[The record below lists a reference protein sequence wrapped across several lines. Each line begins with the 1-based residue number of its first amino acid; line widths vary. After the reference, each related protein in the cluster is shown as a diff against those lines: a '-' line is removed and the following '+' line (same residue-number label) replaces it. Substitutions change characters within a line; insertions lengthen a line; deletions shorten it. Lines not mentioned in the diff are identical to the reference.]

1 MTDRSQLEQGIRAL
15 EAQRSTLGDALV
27 DALIAAAREKL
38 ATLEGDA
45 PSSDAPSPG
54 ARAKG
59 RQAAAFQG
67 ERKLVTVVIADVRGS
82 TQLLEQLGT
91 EAWVKL
97 MNRIFVILE
106 AEINRFGGAVDQFR
120 GDGLVAFFGATGTN
134 EDDPVRAVLATLAMQ
149 EALKP
154 LAAELRA
161 NERASNGRVELRLR
175 IGVNTGEVIVGSV
188 SKTQPQREE
197 TAMGEAITIAA
208 RMEQAAEPGTVLV
221 SEHTYRLT
229 WTQFKW
235 RSLGTLAAKGVRRPI
250 AIYRPLSAKANAEK
264 IRGIPGL
271 EAPLVGRQTELAA
284 LQQAIAR
291 LQAGE
296 GGLVTIVGE
305 AGLGK
310 SRLVAEVRHLV
321 AGRYADMQWV
331 EGRCP
336 SYGTSI
342 AYLLWVDILRG
353 LLEVTP
359 DTSPQAVR
367 EALRARVQA
376 LANVKSRYPER
387 QPTLYPYLGQ
397 LLGLPLDTKT
407 AVKMAGIE
415 GEELKRGTFRAIESL
430 IENTARQHPLVIVCE
445 DLHWADPTSLEL
457 LERLL
462 GDARQ
467 GIARRVPLLFICVL
481 RPETAHGGALVKQLA
496 ARRQGRQHTD
506 LWLTP
511 LSIQE
516 SETLL
521 HYLLRMDELPPQ
533 LKARILNHAEGN
545 PFYIE
550 ELIRSL
556 LDDGVIVWDKDR
568 GRCETACDTAE
579 VAIPNTLY
587 GVLMARIDRLPE
599 AAKRVLQL
607 ASVVGRSFPRRVLDA
622 VADNAGRRRYDLDRA
637 LLTLEREELVY
648 EQKPGPDPEYAFR
661 HHLIQ
666 EAAYNS
672 LLKQER
678 AVLHEWVAEFL
689 ESYRT
694 ELRDA
699 QVGVFAHHWERADR
713 PDRAVAYLLRAGER
727 AAEQFANVE
736 AAEYF
741 SRALALT
748 PGYSLQRYTL
758 LLARERIY
766 DLMGARAAQG
776 RDLDAL
782 ETLAQ
787 ALNDPQREAEIA
799 LRRAHF
805 AESLRDYPAA
815 MAEAQKAIR
824 LARITRDVNSEAAG
838 YLAWGRALF
847 YQGDY
852 REARRQLQQALECAP
867 DFPQVQADSLRSL
880 GMAADDQNEAR
891 DYFRQA
897 LHIHRKIG
905 DQRGEWAT
913 LYNLSVL
920 HLEQENCGKAMDY
933 GERALRICR
942 KIGDRQGERMA
953 LDNLGYVALCQA
965 DYTRARDYYEQTLR
979 LCQKIGDCH
988 SEGHTLVHL
997 STLFHLLDEH
1007 DNARTHAET
1016 ALRLA
1021 QATEDHQVE
1030 GEAQTALGHALWG
1043 LGRRAAATEAYRQA
1057 HALLTELGEVQMAL
1071 DPLAGL
1077 ARSALEEGNA
1087 AQAVRAV
1094 EKILRDPDALQRND
1108 NEAFLRIHLICWQA
1122 LRAVRDH
1129 RANGVLATAH
1139 RALQR
1144 RAARIGDPETR
1155 RVFLEDIRL
1164 HREIVQAYE
1173 G

>member
-1 MTDRSQLEQGIRAL
+1 MTEYTQLEQGIRAL
-15 EAQRSTLGDALV
+15 EAQRGTLGDAIV
-27 DALIAAAREKL
+27 DAMITAARERL
-38 ATLEGDA
+38 ALLEKGMLTNTPLA
-45 PSSDAPSPG
+45 G
-54 ARAKG
+54 NARA
-59 RQAAAFQG
+59 ADSHG
-67 ERKLVTVVIADVRGS
+67 ERRLVTVVIADVKGS
-82 TQLLEQLGT
+82 TQLLEHLGT

-97 MNRIFVILE
+97 MNRLFAILE
-106 AEINRFGGAVDQFR
+106 AEIKRFGGAVDQFR
-120 GDGLVAFFGATGTN
+120 GDGLVAFFGATETH

-161 NERASNGRVELRLR
+161 RESAGNWRGELRLR
-175 IGVNTGEVIVGSV
+175 IGVNTGEVIVG
-188 SKTQPQREE
+188 KPQAQREE

-229 WTQFKW
+229 WTQFRW
-235 RSLGTLAAKGVRRPI
+235 RPLGTLAAKGVRRPI
-250 AIYRPLSAKANAEK
+250 AVYRPLAAKATAEK

-291 LQAGE
+291 LQARE

-310 SRLVAEVRHLV
+310 SRLVAELRRSI
-321 AGRYADMQWV
+321 GGQPADVQWV

-342 AYLLWVDILRG
+342 AYLLWVDVLRG
-353 LLEVTP
+353 LLDVTV
-359 DTSPQAVR
+359 DASSQSIR

-376 LANVKSRYPER
+376 LADVKSRYPER
-387 QPTLYPYLGQ
+387 QPTLYPYLSQ
-397 LLGLPLDTKT
+397 LLGLPLD
-407 AVKMAGIE
+407 AKMAAKLSAVE
-415 GEELKRGTFRAIESL
+415 GEELKRSTFRAIESL
-430 IENTARQHPLVIVCE
+430 IESMARQHPLVIVCE

-462 GDARQ
+462 RMTS
-467 GIARRVPLLFICVL
+467 RVPLLFICVL

-496 ARRQGRQHTD
+496 ARRGGRQHTD

-511 LSIQE
+511 LSTSE

-521 HYLLRMDELPPQ
+521 YHLLRMDDLPQQ

-568 GRCETACDTAE
+568 GRCETACEPAE
-579 VAIPNTLY
+579 IAIPNTLY

-599 AAKRVLQL
+599 DAKRVLQL
-607 ASVVGRSFPRRVLDA
+607 ASVVGRTFPRRVLDA
-622 VADNAGRRRYDLDRA
+622 IADKGGRRRYNLDSA

-648 EQKPGPDPEYAFR
+648 EQKPGPDPEYAFK

-666 EAAYNS
+666 ETAYNS

-678 AVLHEWVAEFL
+678 AILHQWVAEFL
-689 ESYRT
+689 ENLRT
-694 ELRDA
+694 EVRDA
-699 QVGVFAHHWERADR
+699 YVGIFAHHWERADR
-713 PDRAVAYLLRAGER
+713 PDRAVTYLLRAGER
-727 AAEQFANVE
+727 AAAQFANVE
-736 AAEYF
+736 ATEYF
-741 SRALALT
+741 SRALSLT
-748 PGYSLQRYTL
+748 PGYSLERYTL

-766 DLMGARAAQG
+766 DLMGAREAQVH
-776 RDLDAL
+776 DLDAL

-787 ALNDPQREAEIA
+787 ALNDPHCEAEIA
-799 LRRAHF
+799 LRRAHY
-805 AESLRDYPAA
+805 AESARDYPAA
-815 MAEAQKAIR
+815 MAAAQKAIR
-824 LARITRDVNSEAAG
+824 LARVARDVHSEAAG

-852 REARRQLQQALECAP
+852 RESRRQLQQALDCST

-880 GMAADDQNEAR
+880 GMVAEDQNEAR

-913 LYNLSVL
+913 LYHLSVL
-920 HLEQENCGKAMDY
+920 FLEQENCTQAMKY
-933 GERALRICR
+933 GERALHICR

-965 DYTRARDYYEQTLR
+965 DYERARAYFEQTLR
-979 LCQKIGDCH
+979 LCQKINDCH

-997 STLFHLLDEH
+997 SALFHLFDEY
-1007 DNARTHAET
+1007 DNARTHAEA
-1016 ALRLA
+1016 ALHLA
-1021 QATEDHQVE
+1021 QATKDHQVE
-1030 GEAQTALGHALWG
+1030 GDALTFLGHALWG
-1043 LGRRAAATEAYRQA
+1043 LRQRDAAMEAYRQA
-1057 HALLTELGEVQMAL
+1057 HVLLTDLDDVPLAL
-1071 DPLAGL
+1071 DPRAGL
-1077 ARSALEEGNA
+1077 ARGALESGDT
-1087 AQAVRAV
+1087 AQALRDV
-1094 EKILRDPDALQRND
+1094 EKILRELDALPLD
-1108 NEAFLRIHLICWQA
+1108 GNEEFLRIHLICWQVLHA
-1122 LRAVRDH
+1122 LRDRRARDVI
-1129 RANGVLATAH
+1129 AAAH
-1139 RALQR
+1139 RALRR
-1144 RAARIGDPETR
+1144 RATRIADPAIQ

>member
-1 MTDRSQLEQGIRAL
+1 MTDYTQLEQGIRAL

-27 DALIAAAREKL
+27 DAMIAAAREKL
-38 ATLEGDA
+38 NALE
-45 PSSDAPSPG
+45 SG
-54 ARAKG
+54 ALSGTPVDRET
-59 RQAAAFQG
+59 QTVAFQG
-67 ERKLVTVVIADVRGS
+67 ERKLVTVVIADVKGS

-97 MNRIFVILE
+97 MNHVFQILE
-106 AEINRFGGAVDQFR
+106 VEINRFGGAVDQFR
-120 GDGLVAFFGATGTN
+120 GDGLVAFFGATETH

-154 LAAELRA
+154 FAAELRA
-161 NERASNGRVELRLR
+161 HERVELHLR

-188 SKTQPQREE
+188 GKRQARRDD

-221 SEHTYRLT
+221 SENTYRLT

-250 AIYRPLSAKANAEK
+250 AVYRPLAAKATAEK

-284 LQQAIAR
+284 LQQAITR

-310 SRLVAEVRHLV
+310 SRLVAELRRHV
-321 AGRYADMQWV
+321 AGRHVDMQWV

-336 SYGTSI
+336 SFGTSI

-353 LLEVTP
+353 LLDVTV
-359 DTSPQAVR
+359 DTPSQAIR

-376 LANVKSRYPER
+376 LADVKSRYPER
-387 QPTLYPYLGQ
+387 QPTLYPYLSQ
-397 LLGLPLDTKT
+397 LLGLPLDK
-407 AVKMAGIE
+407 KMAAKISAIE

-430 IENTARQHPLVIVCE
+430 IESTARQHPLVIVCE

-462 GDARQ
+462 GMTRH
-467 GIARRVPLLFICVL
+467 GIAHRVPLLFICVL
-481 RPETAHGGALVKQLA
+481 RPETAHGSALVKQLA
-496 ARRQGRQHTD
+496 ARRGGRQHTD

-511 LSIQE
+511 LSTQE

-521 HYLLRMDELPPQ
+521 YHLLRMDDLPPQ

-556 LDDGVIVWDKDR
+556 LDDGVIIWDKDR
-568 GRCETACDTAE
+568 GRCDTSCEPAE
-579 VAIPNTLY
+579 IAIPNTLY

-599 AAKRVLQL
+599 NAKRVLQL
-607 ASVVGRSFPRRVLDA
+607 ASVIGRAFPRRVLDA
-622 VADNAGRRRYDLDRA
+622 VASKAGPRRYDLDSA
-637 LLTLEREELVY
+637 LLTLEREELIY
-648 EQKPGPDPEYAFR
+648 EQKPGPEPEYVFK

-666 EAAYNS
+666 ETAYNS

-678 AVLHEWVAEFL
+678 ATLHQWVAEFL
-689 ESYRT
+689 ESLRT

-699 QVGVFAHHWERADR
+699 YVGVFAHHWERADR
-713 PDRAVAYLLRAGER
+713 PDRAVTYLLRAGER
-727 AAEQFANVE
+727 AAAQFANVE

-748 PGYSLQRYTL
+748 PGYSLERYTL

-766 DLMGARAAQG
+766 DLMGARESRM
-776 RDLDAL
+776 RDLDTL
-782 ETLAQ
+782 EKLAQ
-787 ALNDPQREAEIA
+787 ALDDPLREAEIA
-799 LRRAHF
+799 LRRANY
-805 AESLRDYPAA
+805 AESVRDYPAA
-815 MAEAQKAIR
+815 MLAAQKAIR
-824 LARITRDVNSEAAG
+824 LARMARDVLSEAAG

-852 REARRQLQQALECAP
+852 REARRQLQQALDRSA

-880 GMAADDQNEAR
+880 GMTAGDQNEAR

-905 DQRGEWAT
+905 DRRGEWAT

-920 HLEQENCGKAMDY
+920 FLEQENCAQAMKY
-933 GERALRICR
+933 GERALSLCR
-942 KIGDRQGERMA
+942 KIGDRQGERMT
-953 LDNLGYVALCQA
+953 LDNLGYVTLCQA
-965 DYTRARDYYEQTLR
+965 DYARAQTYYEQTLR
-979 LCQKIGDCH
+979 LCRKIGDRH

-997 STLFHLLDEH
+997 SALFSLFDRHEAAH
-1007 DNARTHAET
+1007 AHAEE
-1016 ALRLA
+1016 ALHLA
-1021 QATEDHQVE
+1021 QENEDDLVE
-1030 GEAQTALGHALWG
+1030 GDALTFIGHALWG
-1043 LGRRAAATEAYRQA
+1043 LGRRDEATEAYRQA
-1057 HALLTELGEVQMAL
+1057 HVLLTELGEVQMAL

-1077 ARSALEEGNA
+1077 ARSALEQNDTT
-1087 AQAVRAV
+1087 QALRDV
-1094 EKILRDPDALQRND
+1094 EKIMRNLD
-1108 NEAFLRIHLICWQA
+1108 TLLLNGSEEFLRIHLTCWHVLRA
-1122 LRAVRDH
+1122 LRDR
-1129 RANGVLATAH
+1129 RAHDVLATAQ
-1139 RALQR
+1139 RTLRR
-1144 RAARIGDPETR
+1144 RAAKIGDPEIQR
-1155 RVFLEDIRL
+1155 AFLEDIRL

>member
-27 DALIAAAREKL
+27 DAMVAAAREKL
-38 ATLEGDA
+38 TALESGA
-45 PSSDAPSPG
+45 PAGEALASG
-54 ARAKG
+54 TRTV
-59 RQAAAFQG
+59 FQG
-67 ERKLVTVVIADVRGS
+67 ERRLVTVVIADVKGS
-82 TQLLEQLGT
+82 TQLLEHLGT

-97 MNRIFVILE
+97 MNRLFAILE

-120 GDGLVAFFGATGTN
+120 GDGLVAFFGATETH
-134 EDDPVRAVLATLAMQ
+134 EDDPARAVLATLAMQ

-154 LAAELRA
+154 LIAELRA
-161 NERASNGRVELRLR
+161 REHVELRLR

-188 SKTQPQREE
+188 GKRQARRDD

-221 SEHTYRLT
+221 SGNTYRLT

-235 RSLGTLAAKGVRRPI
+235 RSLGTIVAKGVRRPI
-250 AIYRPLSAKANAEK
+250 AVYRPLAAKATAEK

-271 EAPLVGRQTELAA
+271 EAPLVGRQSELDA

-296 GGLVTIVGE
+296 GGLVTIIGE

-310 SRLVAEVRHLV
+310 SRLVAELRRLV
-321 AGRYADMQWV
+321 AGRYVDMQWV

-353 LLEVTP
+353 LLDVAVDTP
-359 DTSPQAVR
+359 PQAVR

-376 LANVKSRYPER
+376 LADVKSRYPER
-387 QPTLYPYLGQ
+387 QPTLYPYLSQ
-397 LLGLPLDTKT
+397 LLGLPLDKKT
-407 AVKMAGIE
+407 AAKMSDVE

-430 IENTARQHPLVIVCE
+430 IESTARQHPLVIVCE

-462 GDARQ
+462 GITHQ
-467 GIARRVPLLFICVL
+467 GQAHRVPLLFICVL
-481 RPETAHGGALVKQLA
+481 RPETAHGSTLVKQLA
-496 ARRQGRQHTD
+496 ARRSGRQYTD
-506 LWLTP
+506 LWLAP
-511 LSIQE
+511 LSTEE

-521 HYLLRMDELPPQ
+521 HHLLHMDELPQQ

-556 LDDGVIVWDKDR
+556 LDDGVIIWDKDR
-568 GRCETACDTAE
+568 GRCDTTCEPAE
-579 VAIPNTLY
+579 IAIPNTLY

-599 AAKRVLQL
+599 NAKRVLQL
-607 ASVVGRSFPRRVLDA
+607 ASVVGRAFPRRVLDA
-622 VADNAGRRRYDLDRA
+622 INQHRYDLDSA
-637 LLTLEREELVY
+637 FLALEREELVY
-648 EQKPGPDPEYAFR
+648 EQKPGPEPEFVFR

-678 AVLHEWVAEFL
+678 ATLHQWVAEFL
-689 ESYRT
+689 ENLRSD
-694 ELRDA
+694 LRDTY
-699 QVGVFAHHWERADR
+699 VGLFAHHWERADR
-713 PDRAVAYLLRAGER
+713 PDRAVTYLLRAGEQ
-727 AAEQFANVE
+727 AAAQFANVE

-748 PGYSLQRYTL
+748 PSYSLERYTL

-766 DLMGARAAQG
+766 DLMGDREARA
-776 RDLDAL
+776 RDLDTL
-782 ETLAQ
+782 EKLAQ
-787 ALNDPQREAEIA
+787 ALDDPLREAEIA
-799 LRRAHF
+799 LRRANF
-805 AESLRDYPAA
+805 EESGRDYPAA
-815 MAEAQKAIR
+815 ITEAQKAIR
-824 LARITRDVNSEAAG
+824 LARIARDVHGEAAG

-852 REARRQLQQALECAP
+852 HEARRQLQQALDRSM

-880 GMAADDQNEAR
+880 GMVAEEQSEAR

-905 DQRGEWAT
+905 DRRGEWAT

-920 HLEQENCGKAMDY
+920 FLEQENCAQAMKY
-933 GERALRICR
+933 GERALNLCR

-953 LDNLGYVALCQA
+953 LDNLGYVTTCQA
-965 DYTRARDYYEQTLR
+965 DYTRAQTYYEQTLR
-979 LCQKIGDCH
+979 LCRKIGDRH

-997 STLFHLLDEH
+997 STLFSLFNQH
-1007 DNARTHAET
+1007 DAAHAHAEE
-1016 ALRLA
+1016 ALHLA
-1021 QATEDHQVE
+1021 QETEDHQVE
-1030 GEAQTALGHALWG
+1030 GDALTFMGHALWE
-1043 LGRRAAATEAYRQA
+1043 LGRWDEATEAYRQA
-1057 HALLTELGEVQMAL
+1057 HVLLTELGEGQLAL

-1077 ARSALEEGNA
+1077 ARSALEQGDT
-1087 AQAVRAV
+1087 AQALRNV
-1094 EKILRDPDALQRND
+1094 EKILRDLDTLLLNGS
-1108 NEAFLRIHLICWQA
+1108 EEFLRIHLNCWHVLHA
-1122 LRAVRDH
+1122 LRDR
-1129 RANGVLATAH
+1129 RANDVLDTAH

-1144 RAARIGDPETR
+1144 RVAKISDPEMQ
-1155 RVFLEDIRL
+1155 RVFLEDIHL

>member
-1 MTDRSQLEQGIRAL
+1 MADYTQLEQGIRAL

-27 DALIAAAREKL
+27 DAMIAAAREKL
-38 ATLEGDA
+38 TALENGA
-45 PSSDAPSPG
+45 LSSTPLDSG
-54 ARAKG
+54 T
-59 RQAAAFQG
+59 QTVVFQG
-67 ERKLVTVVIADVRGS
+67 ERRLVTVVIADVKGS

-97 MNRIFVILE
+97 MNRLFAILE

-120 GDGLVAFFGATGTN
+120 GDGLVAFFGATETH

-154 LAAELRA
+154 LVAELRA
-161 NERASNGRVELRLR
+161 YERVELRLR

-188 SKTQPQREE
+188 GKRQARRDD

-221 SEHTYRLT
+221 SENTYRLT

-235 RSLGTLAAKGVRRPI
+235 RPLGTMAAKGVRRPI
-250 AIYRPLSAKANAEK
+250 AVYRPLSAKATAEK

-271 EAPLVGRQTELAA
+271 EAPMVGRQTELAA
-284 LQQAIAR
+284 LQQAIVR
-291 LQAGE
+291 LQAGK

-310 SRLVAEVRHLV
+310 SRLVAELRRLV
-321 AGRYADMQWV
+321 AGRYVDMQWV

-353 LLEVTP
+353 LLDVSVDTP
-359 DTSPQAVR
+359 PQAIR
-367 EALRARVQA
+367 EALRERVQA
-376 LANVKSRYPER
+376 LADVKSRYPER
-387 QPTLYPYLGQ
+387 QPTLYPYLSQ
-397 LLGLPLDTKT
+397 LLGLPLDK
-407 AVKMAGIE
+407 KMAAKMSAVE

-430 IENTARQHPLVIVCE
+430 IESTARQHPLVIVCE

-462 GDARQ
+462 GITRQ
-467 GIARRVPLLFICVL
+467 GIAHRVPLLFICVL

-496 ARRQGRQHTD
+496 ARRAGRQHTD

-511 LSIQE
+511 LSAQE

-521 HYLLRMDELPPQ
+521 YHLLRMDELPRQ

-568 GRCETACDTAE
+568 GRCETACEPAE
-579 VAIPNTLY
+579 IAIPNTLY

-599 AAKRVLQL
+599 NAKRVLQL
-607 ASVVGRSFPRRVLDA
+607 ASVVGRAFPRRVLDA
-622 VADNAGRRRYDLDRA
+622 VNCRRYDLDSA
-637 LLTLEREELVY
+637 LLTLEREELVH
-648 EQKPGPDPEYAFR
+648 EQKPGPEPEYVFR

-678 AVLHEWVAEFL
+678 ATLHQWVAEFL
-689 ESYRT
+689 ESMRS
-694 ELRDA
+694 ELRDTY
-699 QVGVFAHHWERADR
+699 VGVFAHHWERADR
-713 PDRAVAYLLRAGER
+713 PDRAVTYLLRAGER
-727 AAEQFANVE
+727 AAAQFANVE

-748 PGYSLQRYTL
+748 PGYSLERYTL

-766 DLMGARAAQG
+766 DLMGDREARAC
-776 RDLDAL
+776 DLDAL

-787 ALNDPQREAEIA
+787 ALDDPLREAEIA
-799 LRRAHF
+799 LRRANY
-805 AESLRDYPAA
+805 AESARDYPAA
-815 MAEAQKAIR
+815 MLAAQKAIR
-824 LARITRDVNSEAAG
+824 LARVARDVHSEAAG

-852 REARRQLQQALECAP
+852 REARRQLQQALDRSA

-880 GMAADDQNEAR
+880 GMVAEEQDEAR

-905 DQRGEWAT
+905 DRRGEWAT

-920 HLEQENCGKAMDY
+920 FLEQENCTQAMKY
-933 GERALRICR
+933 GERALSLCR

-953 LDNLGYVALCQA
+953 LDNLGYVATCQA
-965 DYTRARDYYEQTLR
+965 DYTRAQAYYEQTLR
-979 LCQKIGDCH
+979 LCRKIGDRH
-988 SEGHTLVHL
+988 SEGHTLVQL
-997 STLFHLLDEH
+997 SALFSLFDQYDAAHV
-1007 DNARTHAET
+1007 HAEE
-1016 ALRLA
+1016 ALHLA
-1021 QATEDHQVE
+1021 QETEDHQVE
-1030 GEAQTALGHALWG
+1030 GDALTFKGHALWG
-1043 LGRRAAATEAYRQA
+1043 LGRRDEATEAYRQA
-1057 HALLTELGEVQMAL
+1057 HALLTELGEVQLAL

-1077 ARSALEEGNA
+1077 ARSALEQGDA
-1087 AQAVRAV
+1087 ARALRDV
-1094 EKILRDPDALQRND
+1094 EKVTQALRDLDTLLLNGS
-1108 NEAFLRIHLICWQA
+1108 EEFLRIHLTCWHVLHE
-1122 LRAVRDH
+1122 LRDR
-1129 RANGVLATAH
+1129 RANDVLATAH
-1139 RALQR
+1139 RALRR
-1144 RAARIGDPETR
+1144 RAAKIGDPEIQ

>member
-1 MTDRSQLEQGIRAL
+1 MET
-15 EAQRSTLGDALV
+15 QRNTLGDALV
-27 DALIAAAREKL
+27 DAMIAAAREKL
-38 ATLEGDA
+38 TALENSTLA
-45 PSSDAPSPG
+45 S
-54 ARAKG
+54 
-59 RQAAAFQG
+59 AAAASGTKTVFQG
-67 ERKLVTVVIADVRGS
+67 ERRLVTVVIADVKGS
-82 TQLLEQLGT
+82 TQLLEHLGT
-91 EAWVKL
+91 EAWVEL
-97 MNRIFVILE
+97 MNRLFAILE

-120 GDGLVAFFGATGTN
+120 GDGLVAFFGATETH
-134 EDDPVRAVLATLAMQ
+134 EDDPVRAVLATLAML
-149 EALKP
+149 EVLKP

-161 NERASNGRVELRLR
+161 RERIELHLR

-188 SKTQPQREE
+188 GKRQTRRDD

-221 SEHTYRLT
+221 SENTYRLT

-235 RSLGTLAAKGVRRPI
+235 RSLGTIMAKGVRRPI
-250 AIYRPLSAKANAEK
+250 AVYRPLAAKATAEK

-271 EAPLVGRQTELAA
+271 EAPLVGRQSELDA

-310 SRLVAEVRHLV
+310 SRLVAELRRRV
-321 AGRYADMQWV
+321 AGRYVDMQWV

-353 LLEVTP
+353 LLDVAVDTP
-359 DTSPQAVR
+359 PPAIR
-367 EALRARVQA
+367 EALRARLQA
-376 LANVKSRYPER
+376 LADVRSRYPER
-387 QPTLYPYLGQ
+387 QPTLYPYLSQ
-397 LLGLPLDTKT
+397 LLGLPLDK
-407 AVKMAGIE
+407 KMAAKLSDVE

-430 IENTARQHPLVIVCE
+430 IESTARQHPLVIVCE

-462 GDARQ
+462 GITRH
-467 GIARRVPLLFICVL
+467 GLTHRVPLLFICVL

-496 ARRQGRQHTD
+496 ARRAGRQHTD

-511 LSIQE
+511 LSTGE

-521 HYLLRMDELPPQ
+521 YHLLRMDELPQQ

-568 GRCETACDTAE
+568 GRCDTACEPAE
-579 VAIPNTLY
+579 IAIPNTLY

-599 AAKRVLQL
+599 NAKRVLQL
-607 ASVVGRSFPRRVLDA
+607 ASVIGRAFPRRVLDA
-622 VADNAGRRRYDLDRA
+622 VNQNRYDLDSA
-637 LLTLEREELVY
+637 LLTLEREELAY
-648 EQKPGPDPEYAFR
+648 EQKPGPEPEYVFR

-678 AVLHEWVAEFL
+678 ATLHQWVAEFL
-689 ESYRT
+689 EGLRSD
-694 ELRDA
+694 LRDTY
-699 QVGVFAHHWERADR
+699 VGLFAHHWERADR
-713 PDRAVAYLLRAGER
+713 PDRAVTYLLRAGEQ
-727 AAEQFANVE
+727 AAAQFANVE

-748 PGYSLQRYTL
+748 PGYSLERYTL

-766 DLMGARAAQG
+766 DLMGAREARA
-776 RDLDAL
+776 RDLDTS
-782 ETLAQ
+782 EKLAQ
-787 ALNDPQREAEIA
+787 ALDDPLREAEIA
-799 LRRAHF
+799 LRRANY
-805 AESLRDYPAA
+805 AESGRDYPAA
-815 MAEAQKAIR
+815 MLAAQKAIR
-824 LARITRDVNSEAAG
+824 LARIARDVHGEAAG

-852 REARRQLQQALECAP
+852 HEARRQLQQALDRSM

-880 GMAADDQNEAR
+880 GMVAEEQSEAR

-905 DQRGEWAT
+905 DRRGEWAT

-920 HLEQENCGKAMDY
+920 FLEQENCTQARKY
-933 GERALRICR
+933 GERALSLCR

-953 LDNLGYVALCQA
+953 LDNLGYVTTCQA
-965 DYTRARDYYEQTLR
+965 DYTHAQTYYEQTLR
-979 LCQKIGDCH
+979 LCRKIGDRH

-997 STLFHLLDEH
+997 SALFSLFNQH
-1007 DNARTHAET
+1007 DAAHAHAEE
-1016 ALRLA
+1016 AFRLA
-1021 QATEDHQVE
+1021 QETEDHQVK
-1030 GEAQTALGHALWG
+1030 GDALIFMGHALWE
-1043 LGRRAAATEAYRQA
+1043 LGRRDEATEAYREA
-1057 HALLTELGEVQMAL
+1057 HVLLTELGEVQLAL

-1077 ARSALEEGNA
+1077 ARSALEQGDTR
-1087 AQAVRAV
+1087 QALRNV
-1094 EKILRDPDALQRND
+1094 EKILRDLDTLLLNGS
-1108 NEAFLRIHLICWQA
+1108 EEFLRIHLNCWHVLHA
-1122 LRAVRDH
+1122 LRDR
-1129 RANGVLATAH
+1129 RANDVLATAH
-1139 RALQR
+1139 RALRR
-1144 RAARIGDPETR
+1144 RAAKISDPEIQR
-1155 RVFLEDIRL
+1155 MFLEDIRL

-1173 G
+1173 R

>member
-1 MTDRSQLEQGIRAL
+1 MTEYTQLEQGIRAL
-15 EAQRSTLGDALV
+15 EAQRGALGDAVV
-27 DALIAAAREKL
+27 DAMIAAARERL
-38 ATLEGDA
+38 TALGNGAPASTPATVTAHSTGIH
-45 PSSDAPSPG
+45 
-54 ARAKG
+54 
-59 RQAAAFQG
+59 G
-67 ERKLVTVVIADVRGS
+67 ERRLVTVVIADVKGS
-82 TQLLEQLGT
+82 TQLLEHLGT

-97 MNRIFVILE
+97 MNRLFAILE
-106 AEINRFGGAVDQFR
+106 AEINRFGGVVDQFR
-120 GDGLVAFFGATGTN
+120 GDGLVAFFGATETH

-161 NERASNGRVELRLR
+161 RENVELRLR

-188 SKTQPQREE
+188 GQPQAHREDS
-197 TAMGEAITIAA
+197 AMGEAITIAA
-208 RMEQAAEPGTVLV
+208 RMEQSAEPGTVLV

-229 WTQFKW
+229 WAQFRW
-235 RSLGTLAAKGVRRPI
+235 RPLGTLAAKGVRRPI
-250 AIYRPLSAKANAEK
+250 AIYRPLAAKATAEK
-264 IRGIPGL
+264 MRGIPGL

-284 LQQAIAR
+284 LQGSIAR
-291 LQAGE
+291 LHAGE

-310 SRLVAEVRHLV
+310 SRLVTELRRS
-321 AGRYADMQWV
+321 AGGRRADIQWV

-342 AYLLWVDILRG
+342 AYLLWVDILRR
-353 LLEVTP
+353 LLDVTVDAP
-359 DTSPQAVR
+359 PQAIR

-376 LANVKSRYPER
+376 LADIKSRYPER
-387 QPTLYPYLGQ
+387 QPTLYPYLSQ
-397 LLGLPLDTKT
+397 LLGLPLDAKIAAKIS
-407 AVKMAGIE
+407 AVE

-430 IENTARQHPLVIVCE
+430 IESTARQHPLVIVCE

-462 GDARQ
+462 KMTSH
-467 GIARRVPLLFICVL
+467 VPLLFICVL
-481 RPETAHGGALVKQLA
+481 RPETAHGGALIKQLA
-496 ARRQGRQHTD
+496 ARRGGRQHTD

-516 SETLL
+516 SEMLL
-521 HYLLRMDELPPQ
+521 YHLLRMDELPQQ

-568 GRCETACDTAE
+568 GRCETTCDTAE
-579 VAIPNTLY
+579 IPIPNTLY
-587 GVLMARIDRLPE
+587 GVLMSRIDRLPE
-599 AAKRVLQL
+599 EAKRVLQL
-607 ASVVGRSFPRRVLDA
+607 ASVVGRNFPRRVLDA
-622 VADNAGRRRYDLDRA
+622 IADKVGRRRYNLDSA

-648 EQKPGPDPEYAFR
+648 EQKSGPEPEYAFR

-666 EAAYNS
+666 EAAYSS

-678 AVLHEWVAEFL
+678 AILHQWVAEFM
-689 ESYRT
+689 ESLRT
-694 ELRDA
+694 EVRDA
-699 QVGVFAHHWERADR
+699 YVGVFAHHWERADR
-713 PDRAVAYLLRAGER
+713 PDRAVTYLLRAGER
-727 AAEQFANVE
+727 AAAQFANVE

-748 PGYSLQRYTL
+748 PGYSLERYTL

-766 DLMGARAAQG
+766 DLMGAREAQR

-782 ETLAQ
+782 EMLGQ

-799 LRRAHF
+799 LHRAHY
-805 AESLRDYPAA
+805 AETARDYPAA
-815 MAEAQKAIR
+815 ITAAQKAIH
-824 LARITRDVNSEAAG
+824 LARVARDVHSEGAG

-852 REARRQLQQALECAP
+852 REARRQLQQALDCSA
-867 DFPQVQADSLRSL
+867 DYPQVQADSLRSL
-880 GMAADDQNEAR
+880 GMVAEEQNEAR

-897 LHIHRKIG
+897 LRIHRKIG

-920 HLEQENCGKAMDY
+920 YLEQENCAQAMNY
-933 GERALRICR
+933 GARALRICR
-942 KIGDRQGERMA
+942 RIGDRQGERMT

-965 DYTRARDYYEQTLR
+965 DYQRARAYYEQTLR
-979 LCQKIGDCH
+979 LCQKINDCH
-988 SEGHTLVHL
+988 SEAHTLVHL
-997 STLFHLLDEH
+997 SALFHLFDEH
-1007 DNARTHAET
+1007 DSARMHAEA
-1016 ALRLA
+1016 ALHQA
-1021 QATEDHQVE
+1021 QVTEDQQVE
-1030 GEAQTALGHALWG
+1030 GDALTSLGHALWG
-1043 LGRRAAATEAYRQA
+1043 LGRRDAATEAYRQA
-1057 HALLTELGEVQMAL
+1057 HALLAALGETHLAL

-1077 ARSALEEGNA
+1077 ARVALEAGDT
-1087 AQAVRAV
+1087 AQALRDV
-1094 EKILRDPDALQRND
+1094 EKILRELDTLPFDGSA
-1108 NEAFLRIHLICWQA
+1108 EFLRIHLICWQVLYA
-1122 LRAVRDH
+1122 LRDRRARD
-1129 RANGVLATAH
+1129 VLVAAH
-1139 RALQR
+1139 RALRR
-1144 RAARIGDPETR
+1144 RAAKIGDPEIQ

>member
-1 MTDRSQLEQGIRAL
+1 MTDYTQLEQGIRAL
-15 EAQRSTLGDALV
+15 EAQRGTLGDALV
-27 DALIAAAREKL
+27 DATIAAAREKL
-38 ATLEGDA
+38 TTLENDV
-45 PSSDAPSPG
+45 PSNGTRANG
-54 ARAKG
+54 AEMPP
-59 RQAAAFQG
+59 FQG
-67 ERKLVTVVIADVRGS
+67 ERKLVTVVIADVKES

-91 EAWVKL
+91 EAWVEL
-97 MNRIFVILE
+97 MNRLFAILE

-120 GDGLVAFFGATGTN
+120 GDGLVAFFGATETH

-161 NERASNGRVELRLR
+161 RESASNWRVKLRLR
-175 IGVNTGEVIVGSV
+175 IGVNTGEVIVG
-188 SKTQPQREE
+188 KPHAQREE

-221 SEHTYRLT
+221 SENTYRLA

-235 RSLGTLAAKGVRRPI
+235 RPLGTLAAKGVRRPI
-250 AIYRPLSAKANAEK
+250 AVYRPLSAKATAEK
-264 IRGIPGL
+264 IRGVPGL

-284 LQQAIAR
+284 LQQAIER

-310 SRLVAEVRHLV
+310 SRLVAELRRFVT
-321 AGRYADMQWV
+321 GRYVDTQWV

-353 LLEVTP
+353 LLDIAVDTP
-359 DTSPQAVR
+359 PQAIR

-376 LANVKSRYPER
+376 LADVKSRYPER
-387 QPTLYPYLGQ
+387 QPTLYPYLSQ
-397 LLGLPLDTKT
+397 LLGLPLDR
-407 AVKMAGIE
+407 KMAAKISDVE

-430 IENTARQHPLVIVCE
+430 IESTARQHPLVIVCE

-462 GDARQ
+462 GITRP
-467 GIARRVPLLFICVL
+467 GIAHRVPLLFICVL
-481 RPETAHGGALVKQLA
+481 RPETAHGSTLVKQLA
-496 ARRQGRQHTD
+496 ARRAGRQHTD

-521 HYLLRMDELPPQ
+521 YHLLRMDDLPQQ
-533 LKARILNHAEGN
+533 LKARILNHTEGN

-568 GRCETACDTAE
+568 GRCETSCEPAE
-579 VAIPNTLY
+579 IAIPNTLY

-599 AAKRVLQL
+599 NAKRVLQL
-607 ASVVGRSFPRRVLDA
+607 ASVIGRAFPRRVLDA
-622 VADNAGRRRYDLDRA
+622 VAGKAGRRYDLDGA
-637 LLTLEREELVY
+637 LLTLEREELIY
-648 EQKPGPDPEYAFR
+648 EQKPGPEPGYVFR

-678 AVLHEWVAEFL
+678 ATLHQWVAEFL
-689 ESYRT
+689 GSMRS
-694 ELRDA
+694 ELRDTY
-699 QVGVFAHHWERADR
+699 VGVFAHHWERADR
-713 PDRAVAYLLRAGER
+713 PDRAVTYLLRAGEQ
-727 AAEQFANVE
+727 AAAQFANVE
-736 AAEYF
+736 AVEYF

-748 PGYSLQRYTL
+748 PGYSLERYTL

-766 DLMGARAAQG
+766 DLMGTREARA
-776 RDLDAL
+776 RDLDTL
-782 ETLAQ
+782 EKLAQ
-787 ALNDPQREAEIA
+787 ALDDPLREAEIA
-799 LRRAHF
+799 LRRANY
-805 AESLRDYPAA
+805 AESARDYPAA
-815 MAEAQKAIR
+815 MLAAQKAIR
-824 LARITRDVNSEAAG
+824 LARIARDVHSEAAG

-852 REARRQLQQALECAP
+852 REARRQLQQALDRSI

-880 GMAADDQNEAR
+880 GMTAEAQDEAR

-905 DQRGEWAT
+905 DRRGEWAT

-920 HLEQENCGKAMDY
+920 FLEQENCAQAMKY
-933 GERALRICR
+933 GERALSLCR
-942 KIGDRQGERMA
+942 KIGDRHGERMA
-953 LDNLGYVALCQA
+953 LDNLGYVATCQA
-965 DYTRARDYYEQTLR
+965 DYTRAQAYYEQTLR
-979 LCQKIGDCH
+979 LCRKIGDRH
-988 SEGHTLVHL
+988 SEGHTLVQL
-997 STLFHLLDEH
+997 SALFLLFEQYEAAH
-1007 DNARTHAET
+1007 AHAEE
-1016 ALRLA
+1016 ALQLA
-1021 QATEDHQVE
+1021 QE
-1030 GEAQTALGHALWG
+1030 TA
-1043 LGRRAAATEAYRQA
+1043 
-1057 HALLTELGEVQMAL
+1057 VQF
-1071 DPLAGL
+1071 
-1077 ARSALEEGNA
+1077 RKTY
-1087 AQAVRAV
+1087 V
-1094 EKILRDPDALQRND
+1094 
-1108 NEAFLRIHLICWQA
+1108 
-1122 LRAVRDH
+1122 
-1129 RANGVLATAH
+1129 GV
-1139 RALQR
+1139 QF
-1144 RAARIGDPETR
+1144 P
-1155 RVFLEDIRL
+1155 
-1164 HREIVQAYE
+1164 
-1173 G
+1173 

>member
-1 MTDRSQLEQGIRAL
+1 MTEYIQLEQGIRAL
-15 EAQRSTLGDALV
+15 EAQRSTLGDAIV
-27 DALIAAAREKL
+27 DAMIAAARERL
-38 ATLEGDA
+38 ATLENGA
-45 PSSDAPSPG
+45 PASTP
-54 ARAKG
+54 
-59 RQAAAFQG
+59 AAVTERPVNIHG
-67 ERKLVTVVIADVRGS
+67 ERRLVTVVIADVKGS
-82 TQLLEQLGT
+82 TQLLEHLGT
-91 EAWVKL
+91 EAWVEL
-97 MNRIFVILE
+97 MNRLFAILE

-120 GDGLVAFFGATGTN
+120 GDGLVAFFGATETH

-149 EALKP
+149 EAIKP

-161 NERASNGRVELRLR
+161 HDERASDWRVELRLR
-175 IGVNTGEVIVGSV
+175 IGVNTGEVIVGNV
-188 SKTQPQREE
+188 GKPQAHRED

-229 WTQFKW
+229 WAQFKW
-235 RSLGTLAAKGVRRPI
+235 RALGTLAAKGIRRPI
-250 AIYRPLSAKANAEK
+250 AVYRPLAAKATAEK

-271 EAPLVGRQTELAA
+271 EAPLVGRQNELAA
-284 LQQAIAR
+284 LQRAIAR

-310 SRLVAEVRHLV
+310 SRLVDELRRSV
-321 AGRYADMQWV
+321 AGRHVDVQWV

-342 AYLLWVDILRG
+342 AYLLWVDVLRG
-353 LLEVTP
+353 LLDVTVDAP
-359 DTSPQAVR
+359 PSVVR
-367 EALRARVQA
+367 EAVRARVQA
-376 LANVKSRYPER
+376 LADVKSRYPER
-387 QPTLYPYLGQ
+387 QPTIYPYLSQ
-397 LLGLPLDTKT
+397 LLGLPLDKKMVAKMS
-407 AVKMAGIE
+407 AVE

-430 IENTARQHPLVIVCE
+430 IESTARQHPLVIVCE

-462 GDARQ
+462 RMTS
-467 GIARRVPLLFICVL
+467 RVPLLFICVL
-481 RPETAHGGALVKQLA
+481 RPETAHGSALVKQLV
-496 ARRQGRQHTD
+496 ARRGGRQHTD

-516 SETLL
+516 SDTLL
-521 HYLLRMDELPPQ
+521 RHLLRMDELPSQ

-568 GRCETACDTAE
+568 GRCETSCDTAE
-579 VAIPNTLY
+579 IAIPNTLY
-587 GVLMARIDRLPE
+587 GVLMSRIDRLPE
-599 AAKRVLQL
+599 DAKRVLQL
-607 ASVVGRSFPRRVLDA
+607 ASVVGRTFPRRVLDA
-622 VADNAGRRRYDLDRA
+622 VNRRRYNLDSA
-637 LLTLEREELVY
+637 LLTLEREELIY
-648 EQKPGPDPEYAFR
+648 EQKPGQEPEYAFK

-678 AVLHEWVAEFL
+678 ATLHQWVAEFL
-689 ESYRT
+689 ESLRA

-699 QVGVFAHHWERADR
+699 YVGVFAHHWERAAR
-713 PDRAVAYLLRAGER
+713 PDRAVTYLLRAGER
-727 AAEQFANVE
+727 AAAQFANVE
-736 AAEYF
+736 AADYF
-741 SRALALT
+741 SRALSLT
-748 PGYSLQRYTL
+748 PGYSLERYTL

-766 DLMGARAAQG
+766 DLMGARESQA

-787 ALNDPQREAEIA
+787 ALDAPQHEAEIA
-799 LRRAHF
+799 LRRAHY
-805 AESLRDYPAA
+805 AESARDYPAA
-815 MAEAQKAIR
+815 IAAAQKAIR
-824 LARITRDVNSEAAG
+824 VARVARDVHSEAAG

-852 REARRQLQQALECAP
+852 REARRQLQQALDCSA
-867 DFPQVQADSLRSL
+867 DYPQVQADSLRSL
-880 GMAADDQNEAR
+880 GMVAEDQNQAR

-920 HLEQENCGKAMDY
+920 FLEQENCAQAMNY

-942 KIGDRQGERMA
+942 KIGDRQGERIT
-953 LDNLGYVALCQA
+953 LDNLGYVAMCQA
-965 DYTRARDYYEQTLR
+965 DYKRARTYYEQTLW

-988 SEGHTLVHL
+988 SEAHTLVHL
-997 STLFHLLDEH
+997 STLFYLFDEH
-1007 DNARTHAET
+1007 DEARTHAEA
-1016 ALRLA
+1016 ALHLA
-1021 QATEDHQVE
+1021 QETDDHMVE
-1030 GEAQTALGHALWG
+1030 GDALTFLGHALGG
-1043 LGRRAAATEAYRQA
+1043 LGQRDAATEAYRQA
-1057 HALLTELGEVQMAL
+1057 YMLLTELGEAHMAL

-1077 ARSALEEGNA
+1077 ARMTLEEGDTR
-1087 AQAVRAV
+1087 QALRDVD
-1094 EKILRDPDALQRND
+1094 KILRELDALPLD
-1108 NEAFLRIHLICWQA
+1108 GSEEFLRIHLTCWQV
-1122 LRAVRDH
+1122 LHTLHDRRARD
-1129 RANGVLATAH
+1129 VIATAH
-1139 RALQR
+1139 RALRR
-1144 RAARIGDPETR
+1144 RAAKIGDPEVQ

-1164 HREIVQAYE
+1164 HREIVQAFE